1 MSAMMTPD
9 LRCLLCEV
17 DAQSCIAKPTDRK
30 ELALT
35 LFPWYVPATPKS

>member
-9 LRCLLCEV
+9 LRRHLCKIG
-17 DAQSCIAKPTDRK
+17 AQSCIAKPTDRK

-35 LFPWYVPATPKS
+35 LFPWYVPAAPKS